1 MVACVRQRGSGG
13 ALRQT
18 LRRFRRRF
26 LSRSPWARRRPLIYL
41 SFYLELPFDAGFTEG
56 GALRKIHLAEGS
68 LKEWSDL
75 DLDDLLG
82 MEPYDVPGTFPC
94 TTFQFRRATVEG
106 PGQGAWAA
114 TAFPEVFR
122 SSPPDARV
130 SRTVVRAIRIAPH
143 GTGEFDTE
151 WVRGQFDVALDLLND
166 FLMLL
171 GEAAE
176 DLRIGP
182 VTPIELPTEI
192 HGMTADF
199 RDGLPLHWR
208 PFTLLI
214 YRDQPPDGIDLPAG
228 TIERTL
234 DLVGEPGQPR
244 PFFPAFEMSAAAHR
258 SLFAGRLR
266 HAVLESG
273 TGIELLIYA
282 AVREVA
288 FESGKSPEKVE
299 GILGAGF
306 RNLVVDHFAPQF
318 GFSPDL
324 DAAADALGRW
334 WRDGYS
340 LRNHVVHDGHQPTKP
355 EVTSSL
361 LAAATLNQDF
371 GLALASHPLTRER
384 FPAHLLD

>member
-1 MVACVRQRGSGG
+1 M
-13 ALRQT
+13 LRW
-18 LRRFRRRF
+18 LRRRF
-26 LSRSPWARRRPLIYL
+26 LSRSPWARRPPLIYL
-41 SFYLELPFDAGFTEG
+41 SFYLELPFDAGFEKG
-56 GALRKIHLAEGS
+56 AALRKIHLAEGP

-82 MEPYDVPGTFPC
+82 MDPYEVSGTFPC
-94 TTFQFRRATVEG
+94 TAFQFRRATVEG

-114 TAFPEVFR
+114 AAFPEVFR
-122 SSPPDARV
+122 SSPPDARM

-151 WVRGQFDVALDLLND
+151 WVRDQFDIALDLLND

-171 GEAAE
+171 GEAVE

-182 VTPIELPTEI
+182 VAPIELPPEI
-192 HGMTADF
+192 HGMEADF
-199 RDGLPLHWR
+199 RDALPLDWR

-214 YRDQPPDGIDLPAG
+214 YRDQPPGGIDLPAG

-244 PFFPAFEMSAAAHR
+244 PFFPSFEMSAAAHR

-288 FESGKSPEKVE
+288 FESGKTLDKVE
-299 GILGAGF
+299 GILSAGF

-318 GFSPDL
+318 SFSSDL
-324 DAAADALGRW
+324 DAAADSLGRW

-340 LRNHVVHDGHQPTKP
+340 LRNRVVHEGHQPTKS
-355 EVTSSL
+355 EVERAL
-361 LAAATLNQDF
+361 VAAEGLNHNF
-371 GLALASHPLTRER
+371 GLALASHPLTGEH
-384 FPAHLLD
+384 FPGHLHE